1 MFNISESQK
10 KVLGI
15 WAIIAVIVLCLVI
28 LIAVSIKRED
38 KELIENITAKNSK
51 MLIDRNRYYTVKNAI
66 TKYYSFVNMK
76 DYDAVLKILDENY
89 KSKNNI
95 TEENID
101 EFITN
106 DIQVSYHSKVMCLK
120 SAKKGIYTFVT
131 EGSEIS
137 ANKGEFIKD
146 QYYQVKL
153 DGNSSLFSI
162 LPIDKTIY
170 DEVCN
175 EKV

>member
-15 WAIIAVIVLCLVI
+15 WAIIAVIVFSLVI
-28 LIAVSIKRED
+28 LIAVTIRRED
-38 KELIENITAKNSK
+38 KELIENITAKDSK
-51 MLIDRNRYYTVKNAI
+51 MLVDRNRYYTVKNAI
-66 TKYYSFVNMK
+66 TKYYSFINMK
-76 DYDAVLKILDENY
+76 DYDAVLKILDESY
-89 KSKNNI
+89 IKTNNI
-95 TEENID
+95 TKENID

-106 DIQVSYHSKVMCLK
+106 DVQISYQSRVMCLK
-120 SAKKGIYTFVT
+120 SAKNGIYTFVT
-131 EGSEIS
+131 DGSEIS
-137 ANKGEFIKD
+137 ANKGEFISD